1 MTRVGSEDVQKTM
14 GPLMEMARIQSEIN
28 RLFDNLLDLEDQPG
42 GAGSWMPNA
51 DILETE
57 DTLVL
62 KVELPG
68 VAPDKLSLSVHG
80 GNVILRGEKA
90 RPSAEGAVEF
100 HTAERQFGRFK
111 RVIQLGVPVNTRL
124 ATAELSNGLLE
135 VRFPKVPNRRG
146 EEVPIEITGK

>member
-1 MTRVGSEDVQKTM
+1 MTGVRSEDVQKTM

-146 EEVPIEITGK
+146 EEVPIEITGQ

>member
-1 MTRVGSEDVQKTM
+1 M

-42 GAGSWMPNA
+42 GGGSWMPNA
-51 DILETE
+51 DILETG

-62 KVELPG
+62 RVELPG
-68 VAPDKLSLSVHG
+68 VAPDKLCLSVHG

-90 RPSAEGAVEF
+90 RPSADGAVEF
-100 HTAERQFGRFK
+100 HAAERQFGQFK
-111 RVIQLGVPVNTRL
+111 RVIQLGVPVNTRQ
-124 ATAELSNGLLE
+124 ATAQLSNGLLE

-146 EEVPIEITGK
+146 EEVPIEVAGK

>member
-1 MTRVGSEDVQKTM
+1 MQKTM

-68 VAPDKLSLSVHG
+68 VAPDKLNLSVHG

-146 EEVPIEITGK
+146 EEVPIEITGQ

>member
-1 MTRVGSEDVQKTM
+1 MQKTM

-28 RLFDNLLDLEDQPG
+28 RLFDNLLDLEGQPG
-42 GAGSWMPNA
+42 GAGNWIPNA

-68 VAPDKLSLSVHG
+68 VAPDNLRLAVHG
-80 GNVILRGEKA
+80 GNVILRGEKE
-90 RPSAEGAVEF
+90 RPSADGAVEF
-100 HTAERQFGRFK
+100 HAAERQFGSFK
-111 RVIQLGVPVNTRL
+111 RVIQLGVPVNTRQ
-124 ATAELSNGLLE
+124 AIAELRNGLLE

-146 EEVPIEITGK
+146 EEVPIEVAPK